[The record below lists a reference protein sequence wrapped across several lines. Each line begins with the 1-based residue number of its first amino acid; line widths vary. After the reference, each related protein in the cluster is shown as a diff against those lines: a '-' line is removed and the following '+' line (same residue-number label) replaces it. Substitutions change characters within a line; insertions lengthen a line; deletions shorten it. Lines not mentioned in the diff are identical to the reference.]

1 MERCLTMREYI
12 VVNNTKNET
21 VVITCSLLQAVECAR
36 KIVADQIKSILMSSD
51 KSMLS
56 DLKKDFT
63 FVKTVLTREI
73 SKISDG
79 EIVSPCEYIRV
90 IVHTVE

>member
-1 MERCLTMREYI
+1 MREYT
-12 VVNNTKNET
+12 VVNNKNET
-21 VVITCSLLQAVECAR
+21 VIITGSLPQAVECAR
-36 KIVADQIKSILMSSD
+36 KIIADKIKPILMSSD

-63 FVKTVLTREI
+63 FVKTVLSREI
-73 SKISDG
+73 FKTDNG

>member
-1 MERCLTMREYI
+1 MREYT
-12 VVNNTKNET
+12 VVNNKNET
-21 VVITCSLLQAVECAR
+21 VIITGSLPQAVECAR
-36 KIVADQIKSILMSSD
+36 KIIADKIKPILMSSD

-63 FVKTVLTREI
+63 FVKTVLTREV

-90 IVHTVE
+90 IVRTVE